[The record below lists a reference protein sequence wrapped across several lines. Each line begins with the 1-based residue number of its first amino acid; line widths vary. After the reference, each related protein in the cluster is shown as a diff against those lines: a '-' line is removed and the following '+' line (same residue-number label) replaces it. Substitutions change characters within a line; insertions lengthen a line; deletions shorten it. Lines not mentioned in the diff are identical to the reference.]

1 MNPTTTAAIEP
12 ERALRFRGVLLGG
25 AVGDALGA
33 AVEFMPRSEI
43 LSWFGAEGIRDF
55 VAVDGRLG
63 AITDDTQLTLF
74 CAEALLRAHA
84 QGAARDDFEA
94 HALERSRSY
103 LRWLATQ
110 GERQPLL
117 GNAPSWLMSHAD
129 LFHQRGPGQTCL
141 SALRAMRA
149 LGERAGNA
157 SKGCGGVMR
166 VAPIGLFHAH
176 WYAESD
182 QFDASVFRAGEED
195 AALTHGSACGHLPAG
210 FLALL
215 VALLLSDVSL
225 EVALERSR
233 RQLLARPGH
242 EETAVIVDRA
252 LLLARTDPCD
262 PHQLASLG
270 YGWVGEEALAMALY
284 CAVGCEYAGGDV
296 DAAVTLAVNH
306 DGDSDSTGAIT
317 GSLVGAIHGA
327 QAIPPRWLEQLEL
340 REVLLTL
347 ADDLASLR
355 GWPPD
360 STAWSRYRTP

>member
-1 MNPTTTAAIEP
+1 MSTRTTSAIASA
-12 ERALRFRGVLLGG
+12 RAQRFRGVLLGG

-33 AVEFMPRSEI
+33 AVEFMQRSEI
-43 LSWFGAEGIRDF
+43 LAWFGAEGIRDF

-74 CAEALLRAHA
+74 CAEALLRTHA
-84 QGAARDDFEA
+84 QGVPRDDFEA
-94 HALERSRSY
+94 HAQERSSSY
-103 LRWLATQ
+103 LRWLTTQ
-110 GERQPLL
+110 GEQPPLL
-117 GNAPSWLMSHAD
+117 GTAQSWLMGHAD
-129 LFHQRGPGQTCL
+129 LFHRRGPGQTCL
-141 SALRAMRA
+141 SALRAMRT

-166 VAPIGLFHAH
+166 VAPVGLFHAH
-176 WYAESD
+176 WYTEADE
-182 QFDASVFRAGEED
+182 FDASVFRAGEED

-215 VALLLSDVSL
+215 VALIASDIPL
-225 EVALERSR
+225 DVALERSR

-242 EETAVIVDRA
+242 EETATIVDRA

-262 PHQLASLG
+262 PVQLASLG

-284 CAVGCEYAGGDV
+284 CAVGCESAGRDL

-317 GSLVGAIHGA
+317 GSLMGAIHGA
-327 QAIPPRWLEQLEL
+327 RAIPPRWLGLLEL

-347 ADDLASLR
+347 ADDLASLP
-355 GWPPD
+355 GWQPD
-360 STAWSRYRTP
+360 STAWSRYRAP